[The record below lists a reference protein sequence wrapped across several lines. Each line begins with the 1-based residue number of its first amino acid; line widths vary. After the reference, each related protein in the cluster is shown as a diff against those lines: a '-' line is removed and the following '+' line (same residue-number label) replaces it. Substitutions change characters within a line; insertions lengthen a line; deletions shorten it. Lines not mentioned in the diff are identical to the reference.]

1 MSLFQ
6 ADEMVNNL
14 RTAFKELVDESVW
27 MDKETQVSLAA
38 IRAGAQVAQPQ
49 FLVKLPSRSQSPL
62 SYLLLGVTALYWHA
76 AGSKSGAILH
86 HAIV

>member
-1 MSLFQ
+1 MTQALILFQ

-62 SYLLLGVTALYWHA
+62 SYLQLGVTALY
-76 AGSKSGAILH
+76 
-86 HAIV
+86 